1 MDKNT
6 IIAITTYI
14 IISDKIFNQTF
25 ATYLL
30 STIYIN
36 IKQYHYI
43 AIEITQ

>member
-6 IIAITTYI
+6 IIAITAYI
-14 IISDKIFNQTF
+14 IISDKIFNHTF
-25 ATYLL
+25 TTHLL

-36 IKQYHYI
+36 IKHYHYI